1 MTSITFQSRS
11 RTRGQQVQPYAA
23 WTAQALL
30 AAIFLVAGVM
40 KFVMSGDDLTKDIDL
55 PVAFLRFIGACE
67 VLGAFGLVLPGLLRV
82 RRALTPIAA
91 CGLVVIMIG
100 ATVVTVISMGV
111 AAAVLPLAVGL
122 VAAFVVYCRLP
133 WLTE

>member
-1 MTSITFQSRS
+1 MTSITFQSRN

-30 AAIFLVAGVM
+30 AAIFLLAGVM

-55 PVAFLRFIGACE
+55 PVAFFRFIGACE

-91 CGLVVIMIG
+91 CGPVVIMIG
-100 ATVVTVISMGV
+100 ATVVTVMSMG
-111 AAAVLPLAVGL
+111 AAAALLPLAVGL